1 MGLPCFGTDA
11 FIHPVPMTAKW
22 TPGDVINRYQMEK
35 ATKTPICD
43 IARCL
48 FFSHWHRVNKCT
60 GTKRC
65 RPSLLDTFK
74 PGRLFSSTPISLP
87 LISLPLLSLYLILSR
102 LAGGAEA
109 RTAAPASQA
118 RGRARHTRG
127 AGRSLATAATAGAGR
142 RRRRR
147 GGARGP
153 HRRRRGGAPVWP
165 AWWQARRASC
175 PG

>member
-1 MGLPCFGTDA
+1 
-11 FIHPVPMTAKW
+11 
-22 TPGDVINRYQMEK
+22 MEK

-74 PGRLFSSTPISLP
+74 PGRLFSSTPIC
-87 LISLPLLSLYLILSR
+87 LPLLSLYLILSC
-102 LAGGAEA
+102 LARGAEA
-109 RTAAPASQA
+109 RTVPPASQV
-118 RGRARHTRG
+118 RGGARHARG
-127 AGRSLATAATAGAGR
+127 AGRSLAAAATAVADR
-142 RRRRR
+142 RCRRR

-153 HRRRRGGAPVWP
+153 HRCRSWPPPPPWGARAATAAGLRELARSRPWGTGTRAAGRRRGSRPWGA
-165 AWWQARRASC
+165 AGRCRC
-175 PG
+175 RCG